1 MKRIAYTLFFALYA
15 LTTQATED
23 RVELPGQMIGRWSE
37 CLDVKFIESKI
48 GFQKNDNQEVFAF
61 EPVTLPDSECSGGTF
76 YTWETGSSGPGR
88 GYCEFDKI
96 KRTALDVYRVHAN
109 CKGQSGIEGFW
120 TENSEFQIIN
130 GYLVVTD
137 IPEG

>member
-15 LTTQATED
+15 LATQATED

-76 YTWETGSSGPGR
+76 YKHASGQASPAEGQP
-88 GYCEFDKI
+88 C
-96 KRTALDVYRVHAN
+96 RTAGARFTAARAR
-109 CKGQSGIEGFW
+109 GRARRRA
-120 TENSEFQIIN
+120 
-130 GYLVVTD
+130 
-137 IPEG
+137 